1 MREVK
6 TIGKYLG
13 HGSRAQVHTAIAGE
27 EGVALKIYRGKAFF
41 EQEMEAYEH
50 IRQNNP
56 SPSLKLPQYFGTF
69 SLTESALS
77 SFKFNQIDKRRH
89 PNVSYTPHRVALG
102 FEEFSGVGLYT
113 IIEDLKPSTL
123 TRLEKG
129 LLKTLRALHNIG
141 ICHGD
146 IKANNILLN
155 PIILEDEQRAALE
168 YMVIDLSDAVL
179 KHKTSERRWA
189 RLQKDDLIDMRGIF
203 HDARAEKAAKLGF
216 CTLSNI
222 LPSGPSLN
230 KDTIKQPAIDI
241 KTQLKLSRL
250 LRLGYSASS
259 IQFLA
264 REILQV
270 TTSLIPELC
279 LVVVRILHK
288 HGQLNQALA
297 LVEEH
302 LTNATTKDGPCP
314 YLSHQKGSFEYAIA
328 QFNEQ
333 LGPLNNTTLC
343 SRYDYAMFRVKIS
356 DYNIAR
362 EIFNDILTIL
372 AGVEVPTRKQVR
384 IRNTTSMEMKDLERY
399 KDKPDS
405 SILAVDRQNTIL
417 SSKRKYL
424 SKNDSGIDLR
434 SPKRLYCN
442 LNRE

>member
-27 EGVALKIYRGKAFF
+27 EGVALKIVCKIDCIICSPDGVTFCTKCIVFQYRGKAFF

-203 HDARAEKAAKLGF
+203 HDARAEKVP
-216 CTLSNI
+216 C
-222 LPSGPSLN
+222 
-230 KDTIKQPAIDI
+230 
-241 KTQLKLSRL
+241 R
-250 LRLGYSASS
+250 YH
-259 IQFLA
+259 
-264 REILQV
+264 
-270 TTSLIPELC
+270 
-279 LVVVRILHK
+279 VVY
-288 HGQLNQALA
+288 
-297 LVEEH
+297 
-302 LTNATTKDGPCP
+302 T
-314 YLSHQKGSFEYAIA
+314 
-328 QFNEQ
+328 
-333 LGPLNNTTLC
+333 
-343 SRYDYAMFRVKIS
+343 FR
-356 DYNIAR
+356 
-362 EIFNDILTIL
+362 
-372 AGVEVPTRKQVR
+372 
-384 IRNTTSMEMKDLERY
+384 
-399 KDKPDS
+399 
-405 SILAVDRQNTIL
+405 
-417 SSKRKYL
+417 
-424 SKNDSGIDLR
+424 
-434 SPKRLYCN
+434 
-442 LNRE
+442 